1 MRNYDK
7 ILHLPIDS
15 ILSKLYVKDVI
26 TLREKETIETL
37 PLKSNKM
44 EYFLISIIIP
54 SLTNN
59 VIVKFERFL
68 EVIEESGDPIL
79 INMVK
84 NLGM

>member
-15 ILSKLYVKDVI
+15 ILSKLYVKGVI